1 MNITNYNS
9 NLTPL
14 HNDKTGIAKAK
25 YHVFGKNHTERQAL
39 EKMSGGMSE
48 HSFHYTMPYT
58 SAATA
63 F

>member
-14 HNDKTGIAKAK
+14 RNDKSGIAKAK
-25 YHVFGKNHTERQAL
+25 YHVFGKNHAEKQAL

-48 HSFHYTMPYT
+48 HSFHYSMPYT

>member
-14 HNDKTGIAKAK
+14 RNDKAGIAKAK
-25 YHVFGKNHTERQAL
+25 YHVFGKNHTEKQAL

-48 HSFHYTMPYT
+48 YSFNYSMPYT